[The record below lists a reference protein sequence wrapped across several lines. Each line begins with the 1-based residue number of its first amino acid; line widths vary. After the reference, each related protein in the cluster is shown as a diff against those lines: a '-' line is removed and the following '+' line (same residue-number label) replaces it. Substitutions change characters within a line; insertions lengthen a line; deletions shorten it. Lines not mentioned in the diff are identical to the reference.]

1 MKKIYLIILIISNF
15 SLSQNK
21 EWNLNQLQKKNIKHL
36 DSINWNVKLFNQDKT
51 TYKQYKEYFK
61 GLPLTISAFPVAD
74 YEYAVASESFKLT
87 LDSISYKGINI
98 GYFKDENSEEVTYE
112 LTLVFLSNQAE
123 SNENSF
129 VQSRNYP
136 YLTAEGTF
144 TEFNTKYD
152 WVFTKSPDGFSF
164 IMLNMKLFDLRFGK
178 TILIIPQ
185 KDGSFYYNQINLERN
200 TFKEISMFED
210 SLLTEILKA
219 N

>member
-21 EWNLNQLQKKNIKHL
+21 EWNLNQLQKRNITHL

-61 GLPLTISAFPVAD
+61 RLPLTISAFPVAD

-178 TILIIPQ
+178 TILVIPQ

>member
-21 EWNLNQLQKKNIKHL
+21 EWNLNQLQKRNITHL

-178 TILIIPQ
+178 TILVIPQ

>member
-178 TILIIPQ
+178 TILVIPQ

>member
-21 EWNLNQLQKKNIKHL
+21 EWNLNQLQEKNIKHL

-178 TILIIPQ
+178 TILVIPQ